1 MLDKRGNYLLLII
14 TSLIFTKLCLLKGDS
29 VKKEFIVKFNLTN
42 ELFKPQT
49 NVKRS
54 PESLEAISILIK
66 NMTDK
71 RLAPSDISN
80 QITVLI
86 CFLVYMLNIKII
98 LLSDDKRQKKP
109 TRLTN
114 MLEEEELPKIDMIYS
129 SMISMGRMETI
140 KIPKV
145 ISFSFFSLKDFRRP
159 YINNKVFELE

>member
-14 TSLIFTKLCLLKGDS
+14 TSLIFTKLRLLKGDS

-49 NVKRS
+49 NVKSS

-86 CFLVYMLNIKII
+86 CFLVFMLNKKKFYFLII
-98 LLSDDKRQKKP
+98 NDKRNLLDS
-109 TRLTN
+109 LTC
-114 MLEEEELPKIDMIYS
+114 
-129 SMISMGRMETI
+129 
-140 KIPKV
+140 
-145 ISFSFFSLKDFRRP
+145 
-159 YINNKVFELE
+159 